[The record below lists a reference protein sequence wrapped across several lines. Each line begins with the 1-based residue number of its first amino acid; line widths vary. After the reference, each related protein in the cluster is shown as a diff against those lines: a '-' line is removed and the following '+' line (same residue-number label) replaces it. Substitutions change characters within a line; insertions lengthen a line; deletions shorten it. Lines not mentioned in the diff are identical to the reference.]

1 MPRFCQADQP
11 YCLVLI
17 ASGSRIR
24 QGQYAGDKGVDKIVE
39 TKVAQRRD
47 IAPGNRRELAE
58 VGDAG
63 GKT

>member
-1 MPRFCQADQP
+1 M
-11 YCLVLI
+11 VLI